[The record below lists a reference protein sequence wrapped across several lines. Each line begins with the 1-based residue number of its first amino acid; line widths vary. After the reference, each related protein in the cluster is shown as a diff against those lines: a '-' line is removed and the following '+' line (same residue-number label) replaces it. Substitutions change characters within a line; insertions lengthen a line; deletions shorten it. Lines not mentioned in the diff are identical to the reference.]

1 MNEKQVS
8 MEPQIVQIKVQGRLD
23 DSWSDWFEG
32 MAITSGCCS
41 PSCDQDVSTLT
52 GRIVDQ
58 VVLRS
63 VLNRL
68 WDLNLTLLSV
78 NRIETAPD
86 KR

>member
-1 MNEKQVS
+1 MFAWI
-8 MEPQIVQIKVQGRLD
+8 IV
-23 DSWSDWFEG
+23 
-32 MAITSGCCS
+32 CS
-41 PSCDQDVSTLT
+41 FLGYGQLFYTMGFADPSTPSLEAFGQALV
-52 GRIVDQ
+52 GIIDQ